1 MLMLASFCEGIAEQ
15 EPAALLL
22 IVNRWNMI
30 GFVFSST
37 YHVHQYTNILISNLI
52 CDHNRH
58 HFYNNRS
65 NLLCN
70 YNCHQ
75 IYDPDLLGSKV
86 RVDISSREAIRRSE
100 KF

>member
-1 MLMLASFCEGIAEQ
+1 MEHDRFC
-15 EPAALLL
+15 
-22 IVNRWNMI
+22 
-30 GFVFSST
+30 FSST

-65 NLLCN
+65 NPFDDHHWSNLLCN

-86 RVDISSREAIRRSE
+86 RIDISSRETIRRSE